1 MSRLGALFAPVT
13 RWRVRDWLALLFI
26 VAAVAMFVTQCLWV
40 GDVRIDDAY
49 ITFSYAKNLALGN
62 GPVYSHGVRVEGYST
77 FLWMVLVALPLLV
90 TRGAAPLAGARVMG
104 APFAALLGWSVYRL
118 ARACGASRLT
128 AALCVFLLS
137 FNTDLAVGY
146 LTGME
151 TLAYVAVVA
160 FAFAATARSFE
171 EMRWRKWAAW
181 ACLAVALMRID
192 GFIPAGFLFGCLFL
206 REIRP
211 SNPRGFLKFLRL
223 CGPPMAVYGFWFLWR
238 WHYYGMF
245 LPSTYYAKEL
255 IPKLMPARGLDYV
268 IDELSGG
275 WLWFGLV
282 AWPWLL
288 WRRRLAAALMGC
300 FVVGHFLYVVK
311 VGGDWMSFG
320 RFVLPVVPLLVVL
333 TVVAGM
339 DMVAAAF
346 RSRTILR
353 WLVPI
358 APLAAGCLMAAHMDH
373 RYVNNGMENGK
384 VAGVADQTN
393 NVQSYL
399 RAADFLGQV
408 VPTGARL
415 VTDYGGVF
423 ACYTDGALIEMWG
436 LANATIATRGDTEGV
451 LPIYGKTCAACYP
464 ELQPEYFHVMQP
476 MVRKE
481 SPTEHAFKSTD
492 DVIANVWQTNTIGR
506 YIDFKATFAA
516 GRIYRPATS
525 EALYFLRKR
534 DASFSPASKTTA
546 TGFVIDY
553 PFEPAGDAHVLA
565 QPTAL

>member
-1 MSRLGALFAPVT
+1 
-13 RWRVRDWLALLFI
+13 
-26 VAAVAMFVTQCLWV
+26 
-40 GDVRIDDAY
+40 
-49 ITFSYAKNLALGN
+49 
-62 GPVYSHGVRVEGYST
+62 
-77 FLWMVLVALPLLV
+77 
-90 TRGAAPLAGARVMG
+90 
-104 APFAALLGWSVYRL
+104 
-118 ARACGASRLT
+118 
-128 AALCVFLLS
+128 
-137 FNTDLAVGY
+137 
-146 LTGME
+146 
-151 TLAYVAVVA
+151 
-160 FAFAATARSFE
+160 
-171 EMRWRKWAAW
+171 
-181 ACLAVALMRID
+181 
-192 GFIPAGFLFGCLFL
+192 
-206 REIRP
+206 
-211 SNPRGFLKFLRL
+211 
-223 CGPPMAVYGFWFLWR
+223 
-238 WHYYGMF
+238 
-245 LPSTYYAKEL
+245 
-255 IPKLMPARGLDYV
+255 
-268 IDELSGG
+268 
-275 WLWFGLV
+275 
-282 AWPWLL
+282 
-288 WRRRLAAALMGC
+288 
-300 FVVGHFLYVVK
+300 
-311 VGGDWMSFG
+311 
-320 RFVLPVVPLLVVL
+320 
-333 TVVAGM
+333 
-339 DMVAAAF
+339 MVAAAF

-353 WLVPI
+353 WLAPI
-358 APLAAGCLMAAHMDH
+358 APLAAGSLMAVHMDH
-373 RYVNNGMENGK
+373 RTVNNGMENGK

-553 PFEPAGDAHVLA
+553 PFEPAGEARV
-565 QPTAL
+565 PTQASTP